1 MQPPTGILPQAIRQ
15 LAAAGAVPTV
25 AQVQALVAG
34 VAALGVRMGGA
45 DRAAL
50 ADLVQRAAASQ
61 NIALP
66 GTEQVGAKG
75 VCGA

>member
-1 MQPPTGILPQAIRQ
+1 M
-15 LAAAGAVPTV
+15 

-66 GTEQVGAKG
+66 GTEQVRAKG
-75 VCGA
+75 LCGAWM